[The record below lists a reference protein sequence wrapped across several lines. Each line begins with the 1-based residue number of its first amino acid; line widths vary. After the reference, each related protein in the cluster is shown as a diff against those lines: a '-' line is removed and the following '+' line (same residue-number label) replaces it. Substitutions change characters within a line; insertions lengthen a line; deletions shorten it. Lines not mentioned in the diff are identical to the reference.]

1 VTAGKSATPAQDTG
15 CAVKLRIATGLL
27 VLSLAGCASD
37 TPFEPPMSLGAM
49 VVTPKGSAKNTNP
62 EFAAA
67 KKTVASKVLSAM
79 AFERVTGFK
88 ADPARLL
95 ETE

>member
-1 VTAGKSATPAQDTG
+1 MKT
-15 CAVKLRIATGLL
+15 RIAAGLL
-27 VLSLAGCASD
+27 AISLAGCANEPIAS
-37 TPFEPPMSLGAM
+37 PFAPPMSLGAI
-49 VVTPKGSAKNTNP
+49 VVTRQDLAGDTMPAL
-62 EFAAA
+62 AAP

-95 ETE
+95 QTD

>member
-1 VTAGKSATPAQDTG
+1 MKSQ
-15 CAVKLRIATGLL
+15 IAAGLL
-27 VLSLAGCASD
+27 ALGLAGCANEPIS
-37 TPFEPPMSLGAM
+37 FKPPMSLGAI
-49 VVTPKGSAKNTNP
+49 VVTSKDLGGDTRPNVAEP
-62 EFAAA
+62 